1 MQGLLSRQELLL
13 GHNLIETTQLTITDL
28 KGAHERIHL
37 REKQSAIVYASVLYI
52 ANEARHIPVTP

>member
-1 MQGLLSRQELLL
+1 MDYGPWASTKGWPVQQELLL

-37 REKQSAIVYASVLYI
+37 REKQSAIV
-52 ANEARHIPVTP
+52 